1 MARSVALSIGRGAL
15 TLAGL
20 LTLSFGCG
28 GGSGAPNGGTGG
40 ASTGSGGALAS
51 GGASGV
57 GGSTGGTPSG
67 TGGASATGGV
77 SATGGSTGS
86 GGANSGS
93 GGGSAS
99 GGSPGSGGSPSTG
112 ECTRELLNSTL
123 DAYLAALT
131 AHDASTLPLSDSVKF
146 TEDAQESE
154 IGSAGLW
161 LTAGTVK
168 HTQRMVDVEECT
180 VASHN
185 VIPDGGTDI
194 PVAIRLKLD
203 GGEII
208 EAEMIAPRAGDYT
221 EVTTNT
227 GAIIDSAED
236 IGWDESVPEAQ
247 RNTRE
252 ELIAWMEK
260 YFSFFPQGVCNVD
273 SSCIRL
279 ENGGGSFDCDGFGA
293 ICMDGTPGPGDNNL
307 PTRLILADVEMGIG
321 VGLTV
326 YNDNTDMHMFKM
338 IDGTVYGVQ
347 IILTGTN
354 GETGW
359 D

>member
-1 MARSVALSIGRGAL
+1 MARSPFVSVGRGAL
-15 TLAGL
+15 ALAGL
-20 LTLSFGCG
+20 VTLLFGCG
-28 GGSGAPNGGTGG
+28 GGSGSPAG
-40 ASTGSGGALAS
+40 GSGGAPAGSGGATASGGTSGVGGASGGAASGTGGNSAS
-51 GGASGV
+51 GGASG
-57 GGSTGGTPSG
+57 
-67 TGGASATGGV
+67 
-77 SATGGSTGS
+77 TGGSTGS
-86 GGANSGS
+86 GGTNTGS
-93 GGGSAS
+93 GGGGGS
-99 GGSPGSGGSPSTG
+99 GSSPGSGGAPNSG
-112 ECTRELLNSTL
+112 ECTRELLNGTL
-123 DAYLAALT
+123 DAYLAALA
-131 AHDASTLPLSDSVKF
+131 AHDASTLPLADGVKF

-154 IGSAGLW
+154 IGSGGLW

-168 HTQRMVDVEECT
+168 HTQRMVDLEECT

-185 VIPDGGTDI
+185 VIPDGATDI
-194 PVAIRLKLD
+194 PVAIRLKLE

-208 EAEMIAPRAGDYT
+208 EAEMIAPRPGDYT
-221 EVTTNT
+221 EVTSNT
-227 GAIIDSAED
+227 GEIIDMAD
-236 IGWDESVPEAQ
+236 DVGWDEPVPEEQ
-247 RNTRE
+247 QNTRE

-260 YFSFFPQGVCNVD
+260 YFSFFPQGVCTVD
-273 SSCIRL
+273 DSCIRL

-293 ICMDGTPGPGDNNL
+293 VCMAGTPGPSDNNL

-326 YNDNTDMHMFKM
+326 YNNNTDMHMFKM